1 MESIPNIEKIKTALK
16 GYLWTKGAP
25 TKVAE
30 GIRRYDSVAM
40 LLLRAG
46 VPEYE
51 ISTLKMSDTWAR
63 FGTVLKNE
71 YGLRDIVDYYLVL
84 IAGDSSTSADDM
96 IARVEKALAGDLSA
110 IAPFYRGWIAKIVSD
125 RKTLPQ

>member
-1 MESIPNIEKIKTALK
+1 MESTPNIDKIKTALR

-25 TKVAE
+25 SKVVE
-30 GIRRYDSVAM
+30 GIRRYDSISM

-51 ISTLKMSDTWAR
+51 ISTLKMSNTWPR
-63 FGTVLKNE
+63 FGALLRSE

-110 IAPFYRGWIAKIVSD
+110 ITPFYRGWISKIVSD
-125 RKTLPQ
+125 RKALSH